1 MRFLSILFLMVGLS
15 GVAEAKIYIDITE
28 AGSKQFPLALSPI
41 IIKAND
47 PMMRKAGAD
56 FIDTLKRD
64 LELMSVFQI
73 ITENGILEPANQREN
88 FQASGIDFK
97 NWKMIDAM
105 AFTKGVLNGNPNKLT
120 FDVYLYDTLAQKEI
134 LAKRYSGAVDQI
146 KKMAHSFG
154 NTIVESLLGEKGVF
168 DTRIAFVC
176 NPNKDKELCIMD
188 FNGDNYETVTNHRTI
203 VLSPTWNPTNRTV
216 YYTAFDKKT
225 DKPQLYS
232 YNADQRFT
240 KRISDFPGMTI
251 GLSYDPVQK
260 LLATSLTQDGNAE
273 IYLLNNYGDIVKRI
287 TDNKK
292 IIDVSASFSPDG
304 KEIVFV
310 SDRDGTSQIYKMNR
324 DGSMVKRLSFK
335 GKNNTSPA
343 WSPKGDKIAFA
354 GMDTDGQ
361 FDILVMNT
369 DGSGMNRLTY
379 DTRNN
384 EDPTWAPDGNLIGF
398 TSNRKTKDNPSGKN
412 QIFIMRPD
420 GSRQTPITFDN
431 YDHSMPSWELR

>member
-1 MRFLSILFLMVGLS
+1 MRYLIIILAIFS
-15 GVAEAKIYIDITE
+15 ATAAQAKIYIDIKESGTK
-28 AGSKQFPLALSPI
+28 SFPVALSPLFV
-41 IIKAND
+41 KAND

-56 FIDTLKRD
+56 FIDTLRRD
-64 LELMSVFQI
+64 LELMGVFVI
-73 ITENGILEPANQREN
+73 LSERSILEPADKRGTLL
-88 FQASGIDFK
+88 ASQIDF
-97 NWKMIDAM
+97 NVWNTINAL
-105 AFTKGVLNGNPNKLT
+105 AFTKGSLEGSPDKMNIE
-120 FDVYLYDTLAQKEI
+120 VYLYDTLAKKEI
-134 LAKRYSGAVDQI
+134 VAKRYSGGVDQI
-146 KKMAHSFG
+146 KKMAHAFG
-154 NTIVESLLGEKGVF
+154 NTIIESLLGEKGVF

-176 NPNKDKELCIMD
+176 RPNKDKELCLMD
-188 FNGDNYETVTNHRTI
+188 FNGDNYSVATSHKTI
-203 VLSPTWNPTNRTV
+203 VLSPTWNPTNKTI

-225 DKPQLYS
+225 DKPQLYT
-232 YNADQRFT
+232 YEPEQRFS
-240 KRISDFPGMTI
+240 KRISDYPGMTI
-251 GLSYDPVQK
+251 GLSFDPVQK

-273 IYLLNNYGDIVKRI
+273 IYLLNNFGAIVKRV
-287 TDNKK
+287 TENKN

-324 DGSMVKRLSFK
+324 DGSQVKRLSFK
-335 GKNNTSPA
+335 GKNNTSPV

-361 FDILVMNT
+361 FDILTMNT

-384 EDPTWAPDGNLIGF
+384 EDPTWSPDGNLIGF
-398 TSNRKTKDNPSGKN
+398 VSNRKIKENPSGKA

-431 YDHSMPSWELR
+431 YDHTMPSWELK

>member
-1 MRFLSILFLMVGLS
+1 MRFLSILVIMIGLS
-15 GVAEAKIYIDITE
+15 ASAQAKIYIDITE
-28 AGSKQFPLALSPI
+28 AGTKQFPLALAPI
-41 IIKAND
+41 IVKAND

-73 ITENGILEPANQREN
+73 ITEKGILEPMSQHEVL
-88 FQASGIDFK
+88 QDTKIDFST
-97 NWKMIDAM
+97 WKMIDAL
-105 AFTKGVLNGNPNKLT
+105 AFTKGALTGNPNKLV
-120 FDVYLYDTLAQKEI
+120 FEVYLYDTLAQKEI
-134 LAKRYSGAVDQI
+134 LAKRYSGAVDQV

-154 NTIVESLLGEKGVF
+154 NTMMESLLGEKGIF

-176 NPNKDKELCIMD
+176 KPDKAKELCLMD
-188 FNGDNYETVTNHRTI
+188 FNGDNYEVVTNQRTI
-203 VLSPTWNPTNRTV
+203 VLSPTWNPTNRTI

-232 YNADQRFT
+232 YDTAQRFA
-240 KRISDFPGMTI
+240 KRISDYPGMTI

-292 IIDVSASFSPDG
+292 VIDVSASFSPDG

-310 SDRDGTSQIYKMNR
+310 SDRDGSSQIYVMNR
-324 DGSMVKRLSFK
+324 DGSQVKRRSFK
-335 GKNNTSPA
+335 GRNNTSPA

-379 DTRNN
+379 DSRNN
-384 EDPTWAPDGNLIGF
+384 EDPTWSPDGNLIGF
-398 TSNRKTKDNPSGKN
+398 TSNRKTKDNPNGKN

-420 GSRQTPITFDN
+420 GSRQTQITFNN

>member
-1 MRFLSILFLMVGLS
+1 MKYIVALLIVLSSSL
-15 GVAEAKIYIDITE
+15 ANAKIFININE
-28 AGSKQFPLALSPI
+28 SGSKKFPLALSPLLV
-41 IIKAND
+41 KAND
-47 PMMRKAGAD
+47 PMMRKAEAD
-56 FIDTLKRD
+56 FVDTLKKD
-64 LELMSVFQI
+64 LELMSVFDI
-73 ITENGILEPANQREN
+73 LMEKSILEPAAQRGVL
-88 FQASGIDFK
+88 QAEKIDFSS
-97 NWKMIDAM
+97 WKTIDAL
-105 AFTKGVLNGNPNKLT
+105 AFTKGQMDGNPSKMNIE
-120 FDVYLYDTLAQKEI
+120 VYLYDTLAKKEVV
-134 LAKRYSGAVDQI
+134 AKRYSGGVDQI
-146 KKMAHSFG
+146 KKMAHAFA
-154 NTIVESLLGEKGVF
+154 NVIIENLLGEKGVF

-176 NPNKDKELCIMD
+176 KPGKEKELCLMD
-188 FNGDNYETVTNHRTI
+188 FNGDNYSVATNHKTI
-203 VLSPTWNPTNRTV
+203 VLSPTWNPTNRSL

-232 YNADQRFT
+232 YDPDQRFS

-273 IYLLNNYGDIVKRI
+273 IYLLNNFGGIVKRI
-287 TDNKK
+287 TENKN

-324 DGSMVKRLSFK
+324 DGSGVKRLSFK
-335 GKNNTSPA
+335 GRNNTSPV

-379 DTRNN
+379 DSRNN
-384 EDPTWAPDGNLIGF
+384 EDPTWSPDGNLIAF
-398 TSNRKTKDNPSGKN
+398 TSNRKSKENPSGKA

-420 GSRQTPITFDN
+420 GSRQTQITFED
-431 YDHSMPSWELR
+431 YDHTMPSWELK

>member
-1 MRFLSILFLMVGLS
+1 MRLLLALLILFFCAP
-15 GVAEAKIYIDITE
+15 AEAKIYIDITE
-28 AGSKQFPLALSPI
+28 SGSKKFPLALSPMV
-41 IIKAND
+41 IKAND

-56 FIDTLKRD
+56 FVDTLKRD
-64 LELMSVFQI
+64 LELMSVFEI
-73 ITENGILEPANQREN
+73 ITEKGIMEPAHQRDIL
-88 FQASGIDFK
+88 QASQIDFK
-97 NWKMIDAM
+97 VWKMIDAL
-105 AFTKGVLNGNPNKLT
+105 AFTKGNISGNPNKLT
-120 FDVYLYDTLAQKEI
+120 IEIYLYDTLTQKEI
-134 LAKRYSGAVDQI
+134 LAKRYTGAVDQI
-146 KKMAHSFG
+146 RKMAHSFG
-154 NTIVESLLGEKGVF
+154 NVLIEALLGEKGVF

-176 NPNKDKELCIMD
+176 KPNKEKELCLMD

-225 DKPQLYS
+225 DKPQLHA
-232 YNADQRFT
+232 YNTDQRFT
-240 KRISDFPGMTI
+240 KKVADFPGMAI

-273 IYLLNNYGDIVKRI
+273 IYLLNNYGDVVKRV

-324 DGSMVKRLSFK
+324 DGSQVKRLSFK
-335 GKNNTSPA
+335 GRNNTSPA

-361 FDILVMNT
+361 FDVLVMNT
-369 DGSGMNRLTY
+369 DGSGMTRLTY
-379 DTRNN
+379 DSKNN
-384 EDPTWAPDGNLIGF
+384 EDPTWSPDGNLIGF
-398 TSNRKTKDNPSGKN
+398 TSNRTGKN

-420 GSRQTPITFDN
+420 GTRQTQITFQN

>member
-1 MRFLSILFLMVGLS
+1 MRRLIVSLILFFS
-15 GVAEAKIYIDITE
+15 ASSQAKIYIDITE
-28 AGSKQFPLALSPI
+28 SGSKQFPLALSSLVV
-41 IIKAND
+41 KAND

-56 FIDTLKRD
+56 FIDTLKKD
-64 LELMSVFQI
+64 LELMSIFQI
-73 ITENGILEPANQREN
+73 ITDKGILEPTYQRDKL
-88 FQASGIDFK
+88 QASTIDFK
-97 NWKMIDAM
+97 VWKMIDAL
-105 AFTKGVLNGNPNKLT
+105 AFTKGNISGNPNKLNIE
-120 FDVYLYDTLAQKEI
+120 VYLYDTLAQKEI

-146 KKMAHSFG
+146 NKMAHAFG
-154 NTIVESLLGEKGVF
+154 NTIIEALLGEKGVF

-176 NPNKDKELCIMD
+176 NPNKAKELCLMD
-188 FNGDNYETVTNHRTI
+188 FNGDNYEVVTNHNTI
-203 VLSPTWNPTNRTV
+203 VLSPTWNPTNRTI

-225 DKPQLYS
+225 DKPQLYA
-232 YNADQRFT
+232 YNTDQHFT
-240 KRISDFPGMTI
+240 KKVADFPGMTI

-324 DGSMVKRLSFK
+324 DGSQVKRLSFK
-335 GKNNTSPA
+335 GRNNTSPV

-361 FDILVMNT
+361 FDILIMNT
-369 DGSGMNRLTY
+369 DGSGMTRLTY
-379 DTRNN
+379 DSRNN

-398 TSNRKTKDNPSGKN
+398 TSNRKTKDNPNGKN

-420 GSRQTPITFDN
+420 GNRQTQITFDN